1 MNVATILA
9 AGRGTRF
16 GSELPKQFVG
26 ALGKPVLGWTLEV
39 FQRSPEIDAIQV
51 VCQPEYRD
59 RVIGIVRDSRI
70 DKLRW
75 ITPGGSSCP
84 ESIKSAVLALEGA
97 LSGDDIALLHMGV
110 SPLVSPGDIA
120 RAAAVCREKGCCF
133 TMHPVNV
140 CLARRDGEGWTQT
153 DAPKEDFVELNTPWA
168 FRYGDLLALYRRQ
181 GPLSPRDYT
190 LGLWLREGRR
200 AWYVPGDPP
209 GRLKIT
215 DAHDL
220 EVFEALLLRERGKL
234 K

>member
-1 MNVATILA
+1 MNVAIILA
-9 AGRGTRF
+9 AGRGERF
-16 GSELPKQFVG
+16 GAPVPKQFIEV
-26 ALGKPVLGWTLEV
+26 LGKPVLAWTLEV
-39 FQRSPEIDAIQV
+39 FQNSPEIDAIQV

-75 ITPGGSSCP
+75 ITPGGASCP
-84 ESIKSAVLALEGA
+84 ESIKSAVLALADSLGA
-97 LSGDDIALLHMGV
+97 GDTALLHMAV

-120 RAAAVCREKGCCF
+120 RAVATCRERVCCF

-140 CLARRDGEGWTQT
+140 CLARRDGEGWSKT

-168 FRYGDLLALYRRQ
+168 FRYGDMLALYRRQ
-181 GPLSPRDYT
+181 GALSPRDYT
-190 LGLWLREGRR
+190 LGLWLRAGKR
-200 AWYVPGDPP
+200 AWYVPGDAP

-215 DAHDL
+215 TSHDL
-220 EVFEALLLRERGKL
+220 EVFEALLLRERGRL